1 MIGNSSQRRLKRDR
15 EREAASR
22 LRGRCLDG
30 TGYRQRQHG
39 RSRADRWLNACTQD
53 VILPARLWGNS
64 DQKAG
69 ASKMDSAEEQE
80 FLTRRLNQIKEQRSR
95 AVDLIPIASGDN
107 KRLALHRRVAALE
120 QEQREAEVRLQNL
133 VNEQQKSGRRF
144 GPAGS

>member
-1 MIGNSSQRRLKRDR
+1 
-15 EREAASR
+15 
-22 LRGRCLDG
+22 
-30 TGYRQRQHG
+30 
-39 RSRADRWLNACTQD
+39 
-53 VILPARLWGNS
+53 
-64 DQKAG
+64 
-69 ASKMDSAEEQE
+69 MDSAEEQE

-107 KRLALHRRVAALE
+107 ERLALHRRVADLE

>member
-1 MIGNSSQRRLKRDR
+1 
-15 EREAASR
+15 
-22 LRGRCLDG
+22 
-30 TGYRQRQHG
+30 
-39 RSRADRWLNACTQD
+39 
-53 VILPARLWGNS
+53 
-64 DQKAG
+64 
-69 ASKMDSAEEQE
+69 MDSAEEQE

-107 KRLALHRRVAALE
+107 ERLALHRRVAALE